1 MPVSKI
7 KGVGKAVKGFGKAM
21 KSKMRK
27 AFVDKPT
34 FPGPNVTNI
43 LNRELIKKRKRR
55 GPGYR
60 GQDIIEGPLKMRR
73 DMRTGA
79 QKPGKSAIEIDARI
93 RREALR
99 DYFKDAKMPPEYK
112 KVK

>member
-1 MPVSKI
+1 MTLLT
-7 KGVGKAVKGFGKAM
+7 KGMGVIM

-34 FPGPNVTNI
+34 FPGPNAINI
-43 LNRELIKKRKRR
+43 LNRAIQKKRQHR

-60 GQDIIEGPLKMRR
+60 GSDIVEGPLKMRK

-93 RREALR
+93 KRSILR
-99 DYFKDAKMPPEYK
+99 DYYKGAKMPKEYK

>member
-1 MPVSKI
+1 MTLLT
-7 KGVGKAVKGFGKAM
+7 KGMGVIM

-43 LNRELIKKRKRR
+43 LNREIKKKIKKR
-55 GPGYR
+55 GVSTGGYR
-60 GQDIIEGPLKMRR
+60 KSDIVEGPLKMRR
-73 DMRTGA
+73 DRRTGA

-93 RREALR
+93 
-99 DYFKDAKMPPEYK
+99 
-112 KVK
+112 

>member
-1 MPVSKI
+1 MGIITKGMGKI
-7 KGVGKAVKGFGKAM
+7 M

-34 FPGPNVTNI
+34 FPGPNTINI
-43 LNRELIKKRKRR
+43 LNREITKRRKKR

-60 GQDIIEGPLKMRR
+60 GQDIVEGAARMRK
-73 DMRTGA
+73 G
-79 QKPGKSAIEIDARI
+79 KPGKSFIDIDARVK
-93 RREALR
+93 RATL
-99 DYFKDAKMPPEYK
+99 KDQAKSAKMPKEYK

>member
-1 MPVSKI
+1 MGI
-7 KGVGKAVKGFGKAM
+7 ITKGMGAIM

-27 AFVDKPT
+27 AFVTKPT
-34 FPGPNVTNI
+34 FPGPNVINI
-43 LNRELIKKRKRR
+43 LNREIKKKRKIR

-60 GQDIIEGPLKMRR
+60 GSDIVEGPLKMRK

-79 QKPGKSAIEIDARI
+79 QKPGKSAIEIDARVKRSI
-93 RREALR
+93 LR
-99 DYFKDAKMPPEYK
+99 DYYKGAKMPKEYK

>member
-1 MPVSKI
+1 MGI
-7 KGVGKAVKGFGKAM
+7 ITKGMGVIM

-34 FPGPNVTNI
+34 FPGPNTINI
-43 LNRELIKKRKRR
+43 LNREIKKKRQHR

-60 GQDIIEGPLKMRR
+60 GSDIVEGPLKMRK

-93 RREALR
+93 KRSTLR
-99 DYFKDAKMPPEYK
+99 DYYKGAKMPKEYK